1 MSARQLRNSKI
12 QSIRSIKKYLQQ
24 LAFILILLFISI
36 NVMSTLFYKKQLED
50 AHHQKMSQLIII
62 KVNDLLAKQKEWMF
76 KPRIGS

>member
-1 MSARQLRNSKI
+1 MRNSKI